1 MMIPANGRSKRS
13 GVNVSGTNNGNRLF
27 AMNKIVMNG
36 TPRTN
41 SMNTTLAKRT
51 AGSGERRPSARN
63 TPSGKEKT
71 KPKRAAQK
79 NERQNRIDDKKQ
91 KSTPGSPRRLNP
103 QQPDYHSG
111 PDGLR
116 QI

>member
-13 GVNVSGTNNGNRLF
+13 GVHVSGTNNGNRLL

-71 KPKRAAQK
+71 IPTTAVSSETKIP
-79 NERQNRIDDKKQ
+79 
-91 KSTPGSPRRLNP
+91 P
-103 QQPDYHSG
+103 QS
-111 PDGLR
+111 
-116 QI
+116 